1 MGKYWLLDRHGAD
14 GPSVLVETDGS
25 MRVVDVIRFGPAI
38 TELDAQ
44 QQILDDVMGRVA
56 PTLKPMV
63 AAAEVAEQGIAAHA
77 DLKHDSGAGSNR
89 NERRRGGRRSVAND
103 RVAGGAK
110 RTGGRGRG

>member
-25 MRVVDVIRFGPAI
+25 MRVIDVIRFGPAV
-38 TELDAQ
+38 TELEAQ
-44 QQILDDVMGRVA
+44 QRILDDVIGRVA

-63 AAAEVAEQGIAAHA
+63 PSAKVTEQGIALHV
-77 DLKHDSGAGSNR
+77 DLKHAGGGGDNR
-89 NERRRGGRRSVAND
+89 KGRRSGGPQAEATE
-103 RVAGGAK
+103 RAAGGSK